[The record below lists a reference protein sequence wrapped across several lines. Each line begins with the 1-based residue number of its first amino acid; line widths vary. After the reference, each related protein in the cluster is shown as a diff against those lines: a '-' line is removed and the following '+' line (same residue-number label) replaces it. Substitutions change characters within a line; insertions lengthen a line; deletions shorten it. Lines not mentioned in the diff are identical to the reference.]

1 MVKELE
7 KDVLKTV
14 KDQNGNHVIQ
24 KVIDRVPMQYIQR
37 ISGATSA
44 CYRSTPTDA
53 VLSSDYLRRFRSH
66 NEGSS

>member
-24 KVIDRVPMQYIQR
+24 KVIDRVPMQYIQKVVEAFR
-37 ISGATSA
+37 GNVG
-44 CYRSTPTDA
+44 
-53 VLSSDYLRRFRSH
+53 VL
-66 NEGSS
+66 